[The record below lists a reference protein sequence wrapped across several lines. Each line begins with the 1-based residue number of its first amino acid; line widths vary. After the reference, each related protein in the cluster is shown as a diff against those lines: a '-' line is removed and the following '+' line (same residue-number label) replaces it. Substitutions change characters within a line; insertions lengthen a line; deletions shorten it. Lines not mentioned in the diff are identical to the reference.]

1 VINRNAEIH
10 GQLMA
15 ADLVVNGSMQGS
27 IVGGHSV
34 ELVENAL
41 MIGDIMSYIFEI
53 SPQAM

>member
-1 VINRNAEIH
+1 MINRNAEIH

-15 ADLVVNGSMQGS
+15 ADLVVNGSMQGY